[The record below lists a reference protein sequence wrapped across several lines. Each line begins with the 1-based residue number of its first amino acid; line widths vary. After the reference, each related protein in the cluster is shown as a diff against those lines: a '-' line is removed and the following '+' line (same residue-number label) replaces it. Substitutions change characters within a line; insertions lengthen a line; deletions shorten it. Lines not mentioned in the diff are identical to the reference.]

1 MSRLETLEIKEYMFL
16 QIGDTEF
23 YFAIGRILGKKTFQK
38 KLCEG
43 NGENTRER
51 NKLICGKIFVM
62 IYVNNHGP
70 VLDV

>member
-1 MSRLETLEIKEYMFL
+1 MSRLETLEIKKYMFL

-23 YFAIGRILGKKTFQK
+23 YFVIGRILGNKTFRK

-51 NKLICGKIFVM
+51 NKSIRGKIFVM
-62 IYVNNHGP
+62 IYVDNHGP
-70 VLDV
+70 VMDV

>member
-1 MSRLETLEIKEYMFL
+1 MSRLETLEIKKYMFL

-23 YFAIGRILGKKTFQK
+23 YFVIGRILGNKTFRK

-51 NKLICGKIFVM
+51 NKT
-62 IYVNNHGP
+62 N
-70 VLDV
+70 

>member
-1 MSRLETLEIKEYMFL
+1 MSRLETLEIKKYMFL

-23 YFAIGRILGKKTFQK
+23 YFVIGRILRNKTFRK

-51 NKLICGKIFVM
+51 NKT
-62 IYVNNHGP
+62 N
-70 VLDV
+70 